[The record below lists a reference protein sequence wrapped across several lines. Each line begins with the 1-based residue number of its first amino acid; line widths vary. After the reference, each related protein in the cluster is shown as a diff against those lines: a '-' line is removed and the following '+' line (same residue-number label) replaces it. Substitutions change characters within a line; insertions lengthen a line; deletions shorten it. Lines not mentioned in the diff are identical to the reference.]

1 MRQNKRMIIA
11 LILLISLATG
21 CGKEAVLSD
30 NNETTSVESDGT
42 ETSATTEPS
51 IDPGVEAVDL
61 GGREYTILNRQH
73 GDYAFPYA
81 EFQAEEENGDLVND
95 GVYKRNL
102 AIEDKYKVKLV
113 SVETDDVV
121 GNAKNA
127 VLAGDKTYDLL
138 MPMISDA
145 FSLAV
150 QGCLLNMSDL
160 PHIDLSKPYWM
171 DSIVEASSIGGR
183 NYFLSGDMNASVL
196 NAVGATFF
204 NKDLAALYQINDV
217 YDVVKAG
224 KFTLDKLTEYCR
236 LVYNDLNG
244 NAEYDSEDR
253 YGLDCSTFAW
263 QPLYY
268 GAGMSMISKDKD
280 DIPSLAWDTEK
291 NIDAIAKIVK
301 LLNDKTTTI
310 LVNQYS
316 ELHAIG
322 LGNATFNIFREDR
335 ALFFSEVMYGA
346 MQFRD
351 MKSDF
356 GILPLPKYDEKQEKY
371 ASYVH
376 TNQSSAVCV
385 PITNEDIEL
394 AGMLLEDMAYQS
406 YLNVRPA
413 FYDVTLKIKFTRDED
428 TAEIIDMI
436 YENINIDLTLVMNRS
451 GLPIDNTL
459 RTAMLENRTDLA
471 SMIASQKSSCEETIN
486 SNVKTILALEK

>member
-1 MRQNKRMIIA
+1 MRQNERMIIA
-11 LILLISLATG
+11 LMLIIGLATG
-21 CGKEAVLSD
+21 CGAETVLSD
-30 NNETTSVESDGT
+30 NNEATSVESDGA
-42 ETSATTEPS
+42 EISGTTEPS
-51 IDPGVEAVDL
+51 IDPGIEAVDL

-73 GDYAFPYA
+73 GEYVFPYA
-81 EFQAEEENGDLVND
+81 EFKAEEENGDLVND

-113 SVETDDVV
+113 SIETEDVV

-183 NYFLSGDMNASVL
+183 NYFLSGDMNVSVL

-204 NKDLAALYQINDV
+204 TKDLAALYQINDV

-394 AGMLLEDMAYQS
+394 AGALLEDMAYQS